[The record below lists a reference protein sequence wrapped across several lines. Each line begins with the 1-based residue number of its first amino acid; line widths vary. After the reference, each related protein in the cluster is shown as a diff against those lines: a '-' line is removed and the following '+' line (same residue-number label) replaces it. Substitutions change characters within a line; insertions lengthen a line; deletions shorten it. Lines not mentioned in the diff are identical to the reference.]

1 MNRPVSRAIPLTDVI
16 ATIKISMMGLLA
28 VLALALALMAVRSAP
43 ASAFAPE
50 DKARLAAGEPIVRVT
65 PADGPIDGQ
74 VDAMMD
80 IPAPAAA
87 VYSAL
92 TECANAPEVFPS
104 LKSCRVMQT
113 DPAQTWD
120 VREHKVASWASF
132 LPDMST
138 GFLPDMSTVFRS
150 DYEPD
155 RRIAFRLISG
165 DLQHLEGEW
174 RLEPIAGGAA
184 TRVTYR
190 ARVGF
195 HAMVPGFLVRQSLAA
210 DVPKFLAAI
219 RAESVRRAPLFAA
232 RKS

>member
-138 GFLPDMSTVFRS
+138 VFRS
-150 DYEPD
+150 DYEPN
-155 RRIAFRLISG
+155 RRISFRLISG

>member
-138 GFLPDMSTVFRS
+138 VFRS
-150 DYEPD
+150 DYEPN
-155 RRIAFRLISG
+155 RRISFRLISG

-195 HAMVPGFLVRQSLAA
+195 HALVPGFLVRQSLAA

>member
-1 MNRPVSRAIPLTDVI
+1 MNRPVSRAIPHTDVI
-16 ATIKISMMGLLA
+16 ATIKISMMGCLA

-138 GFLPDMSTVFRS
+138 VFRS
-150 DYEPD
+150 DYEPN
-155 RRIAFRLISG
+155 RRISFRLISG

>member
-113 DPAQTWD
+113 DPSQTWD

-138 GFLPDMSTVFRS
+138 VFRS
-150 DYEPD
+150 DYEPN
-155 RRIAFRLISG
+155 RRISFRLISG

>member
-1 MNRPVSRAIPLTDVI
+1 VI

-138 GFLPDMSTVFRS
+138 VFRS
-150 DYEPD
+150 DYEPN
-155 RRIAFRLISG
+155 RRISFRLISG

-195 HAMVPGFLVRQSLAA
+195 HALVPGFLVRQSLAA

>member
-113 DPAQTWD
+113 GPSQTWD

-138 GFLPDMSTVFRS
+138 VFRS
-150 DYEPD
+150 EYEPN
-155 RRIAFRLISG
+155 RRISFQLISG
-165 DLQHLEGEW
+165 DLQHLDGEW

-195 HAMVPGFLVRQSLAA
+195 HALVPGFLVRQSLAA